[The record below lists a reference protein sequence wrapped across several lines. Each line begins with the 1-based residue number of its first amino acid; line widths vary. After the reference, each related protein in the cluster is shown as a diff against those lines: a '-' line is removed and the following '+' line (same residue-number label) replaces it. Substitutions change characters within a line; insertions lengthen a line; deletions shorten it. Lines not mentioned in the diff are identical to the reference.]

1 MSIISIRGTSGSG
14 KTHLARAIWKL
25 YDTTTPHYVERRKQP
40 LYYELRKKGKKR
52 PLFLLG
58 GYETACGGCDTIK
71 TADEV
76 YALIRELSQM
86 GDVLFEGLLLST
98 EVNRFLT
105 LPSAGSWAV
114 FISLPVEKCLEQVN
128 ARRREKDP
136 SKTDVSPA
144 NTISKHRG
152 VVLTER
158 RMVAAGRNV
167 VHGDYNGCYNK
178 IKQVLGL

>member
-25 YDTTTPHYVERRKQP
+25 YDTATPHMKEKRKQP
-40 LYYELRKKGKKR
+40 YYYELTKKGKKR
-52 PLFLLG
+52 PLYILG

-76 YALIRELSQM
+76 YALIRELSQT

-105 LPSAGSWAV
+105 LPSVSSYAV
-114 FISLPVEKCLEQVN
+114 FINLPVEKCLEQVN
-128 ARRREKDP
+128 ARRRAKDP
-136 SKTDVSPA
+136 SKEDVNPA

-158 RMVAAGRNV
+158 RLIAAGRNV
-167 VHGDYNGCYNK
+167 VRGDYNGCYNK
-178 IKQVLGL
+178 IKQILGL